1 MSSTPIHNSDEVIHR
16 RKYLPNTL
24 FARAVLILIVPIV
37 AIQLV
42 AIYMFYERHWDS
54 VVRNLSSTL
63 AGEVVVLIDAFQNTQ
78 ENERLPYTQALG
90 RMLGISVSFDPS
102 EDSVFVKGEGHEAY
116 PDFFKDLSAHLD
128 YPFMV
133 QRRGMDENIVISILM
148 NDGTLRLMMTK
159 KRLINPT
166 TYIFILWVLGSS
178 IVMMM
183 IATLF
188 LRNQI
193 RPIRQLATASEQFG
207 LGHDTPDFRP
217 RGAAEVRQAGR
228 AFITMRDR
236 IARQVATRTEMLA
249 GISHDLRTPL
259 TRIKLQLAMSG
270 LDPKARKALESDL
283 NEMEHMIQEY
293 LDFARGVGGEQSE
306 TIWIESYLRHIV
318 DSYAHHDEPVS
329 LKGSADVA
337 IMLRPKSMRRALQNI
352 IDNALRYGGKADI
365 RFEQTASEIQI
376 HFEDAGP
383 GIPEDQ
389 MEQVFRP
396 FTRLERSRN
405 ITTGGAGLGLSIA
418 RDIVVAHG
426 GSIALTNMEKGLRVT
441 IQLPLLSAEESV

>member
-1 MSSTPIHNSDEVIHR
+1 MSSTPHSNSDDTLYRHR
-16 RKYLPNTL
+16 FLPNTL
-24 FARAVLILIVPIV
+24 FGRALLILIVPIIM
-37 AIQLV
+37 IQLV
-42 AIYMFYERHWDS
+42 AIYIFYERHWGS
-54 VVRNLSSTL
+54 VVRNMSSTL
-63 AGEVVVLIDAFQNTQ
+63 AGEVIVLIDAFQNTP
-78 ENERLPYTQALG
+78 ENERLPYTQAIG
-90 RMLGISVSFDPS
+90 RMLGITVSFDES
-102 EDSVFVKGEGHEAY
+102 EDVVFVEGEGRETY
-116 PDFFKDLSAHLD
+116 PDFFKDLSTHLSH
-128 YPFMV
+128 PFMV
-133 QRRGMDENIVISILM
+133 QLKGEEDEIVISILM
-148 NDGTLRLMMTK
+148 NDGTLRLAMTK
-159 KRLINPT
+159 KRLINST
-166 TYIFILWVLGSS
+166 TYIFILWVSGASV
-178 IVMMM
+178 VMMV

-193 RPIRQLATASEQFG
+193 RPIRQLAAASEQFG
-207 LGHDTPDFRP
+207 LGHDTPDFKP

-228 AFITMRDR
+228 AFMTMRDR

-270 LDPKARKALESDL
+270 FQEKARKALEADVA
-283 NEMEHMIQEY
+283 EMEHMIQEY

-306 TIWIESYLRHIV
+306 TVPVQPYLQYIV

-329 LKGSADVA
+329 FSGCGEVT
-337 IMLRPKSMRRALQNI
+337 MLIRPKSMRRAIQNI

-365 RFEQTASEIQI
+365 RVEQTPAEIWL

-405 ITTGGAGLGLSIA
+405 VATGGAGLGLSIA

-426 GSIALTNMEKGLRVT
+426 GSVTLANMKKGLRVT
-441 IQLPLLSAEESV
+441 IKLPLPSTEED